1 MIQKII
7 NAADRSQGTVTLFA
21 ETSNRDRLKILSLI
35 LLWAAL
41 FSPICPQMVREW
53 SEHSDNS
60 HGFIVPFMAGYFA
73 WDRIKQLNST
83 TISSSWKG
91 FSVLFLFLA
100 LYVISY
106 AGGLAFPAR
115 IAMVMALFGLVWCT
129 LGSEIIKVLAFPIL
143 FLLFMI
149 PVPYSLLSLVSAPLQ
164 LIATKISASM
174 IGACTIPVY
183 REGNMLYF
191 VNTQLEVAE
200 ACSGIRSIMSLSM
213 LAFAFASML
222 RDGWKNRVIL
232 ILSAIPIAMVA
243 NIIRIA
249 GTGVLAHFYGDKVAR
264 GFLHE
269 FSGIAIFA
277 FGFMALLGVFTLI
290 NRRKPKDVK

>member
-1 MIQKII
+1 MQY
-7 NAADRSQGTVTLFA
+7 L
-21 ETSNRDRLKILSLI
+21 LLSI
-35 LLWAAL
+35 VFYLLS
-41 FSPICPQMVREW
+41 F
-53 SEHSDNS
+53 
-60 HGFIVPFMAGYFA
+60 
-73 WDRIKQLNST
+73 
-83 TISSSWKG
+83 
-91 FSVLFLFLA
+91 
-100 LYVISY
+100 

-115 IAMVMALFGLVWCT
+115 VMMVLSLLGLIWCT

-222 RDGWKNRVIL
+222 RDEWKNRVIL

-249 GTGVLAHFYGDKVAR
+249 GTGVLAHFYGDKVAK

-277 FGFMALLGVFTLI
+277 FGFMALLGIFTLI
-290 NRRKPKDVK
+290 NRRTPKDDK

>member
-1 MIQKII
+1 
-7 NAADRSQGTVTLFA
+7 VTIFA
-21 ETSNRDRLKILSLI
+21 EASRQDKLKLLSLI

-41 FSPICPQMVREW
+41 FAPVYPDMVREW
-53 SEHSDNS
+53 SDHSDNS

-73 WDRIKQLNST
+73 WERIKQLNSAA
-83 TISSSWKG
+83 ISSSWWG
-91 FSVLFLFLA
+91 CAMLFLSLT
-100 LYVISY
+100 LYLLSY

-115 IAMVMALFGLVWCT
+115 VTIVLSLFGLVWCT
-129 LGSEIIKVLAFPIL
+129 LGSQIIRIMAFPIL

-164 LIATKISASM
+164 LVATKISANL
-174 IGACTIPVY
+174 IGACSIPVY

-191 VNTQLEVAE
+191 VGTQLEVAE
-200 ACSGIRSIMSLSM
+200 ACSGIRSIMSLTM
-213 LAFAFASML
+213 LAFAFASMSSS
-222 RDGWKNRVIL
+222 GWKSRAVL
-232 ILSAIPIAMVA
+232 ILSAIPIALVA
-243 NIIRIA
+243 NMIRIT

-277 FGFMALLGVFTLI
+277 FGFIALLGVFKFI
-290 NRRKPKDVK
+290 NRKKCEDVK